1 MQARSLHEMM
11 EVQKEELA
19 EKAKTILE
27 KDRVIAELR
36 RELEAKK
43 GTCFIFRLSF
53 PFSASSSDNSN
64 ICFCS

>member
-43 GTCFIFRLSF
+43 GTCFIFRL
-53 PFSASSSDNSN
+53 
-64 ICFCS
+64 